1 MFKANLEGMAAV
13 EEKLNTSYRK
23 LIACA
28 DELDQVRSALRQ
40 FSYMD
45 EAIWQLERKRR
56 EVRNESVQMK
66 QFAVTLNNIQKYYRA
81 ADRNAEDYCEDR
93 RRSKRRDSGFYT
105 VFDEKY
111 KNLWNNLYTLLK

>member
-1 MFKANLEGMAAV
+1 MFKANLEGMAAA

-93 RRSKRRDSGFYT
+93 RRSKRRDSGSYT